1 MKIAVVGGGVSG
13 LACAFWLG
21 SRHEVTLY
29 EAAPQLGGHANT
41 VEVAVDGRSH
51 AVDTGFIVY
60 NERTYPE
67 FTRLLEVL
75 RVPTQAAD
83 MSFGPSSLL
92 GELARSPMEIV

>member
-51 AVDTGFIVY
+51 AVDTGFIY
-60 NERTYPE
+60 NEPTYPE

-75 RVPTQAAD
+75 RVPTQAAE

-92 GELARSPMEIV
+92 GELARSPLEIA